1 MPNQYFVIGG
11 RYRDREY
18 QEMLRGT
25 GFVHGP
31 FASYDEAQELLR
43 DYARA
48 SRGDALSRCVI
59 VQNNCKPE
67 IPAEGN

>member
-1 MPNQYFVIGG
+1 MSNQYFVIGG

-18 QEMLRGT
+18 QEMLQGT

-31 FASYDEAQELLR
+31 FASYDEAKELWR
-43 DYARA
+43 DYARS

-59 VQNNCKPE
+59 VENINKLAMTSE
-67 IPAEGN
+67 AA